1 MKPRI
6 LFMGTPDFS
15 VPALRTLL
23 DHDYEVVGVVTAT
36 DKMGGRGG
44 KQLLESAVKIFA
56 RERGLTILQPPN
68 LKAESFQVQL
78 RELQPD
84 LGIIVAFRMLPETVW
99 SLPPLG
105 TFNLHGSLLPRYRGA
120 APINWAVMNGDKKT
134 GVTTFFLRHEIDTGD
149 LLLQAETP
157 IGPNETAGNIYQ
169 RLMEIGAGVVLD
181 TVRLIE
187 NGKARPQVQDAA
199 LATPA
204 PKLFRENCRI
214 DWTRSPQE
222 LHDFVRGLH
231 PYPTAWTTLAGE
243 TFKVISAA
251 PESAAHQL
259 TPGTLVTDG
268 KRELRVACPGGY
280 LQLLK
285 VQAAGK
291 RRMETA
297 DFLNG
302 AGDLPERL
310 E

>member
-1 MKPRI
+1 
-6 LFMGTPDFS
+6 MGTPDFA

-44 KQLLESAVKIFA
+44 KQLLESAVKKFA

-68 LKAESFQVQL
+68 LKAESFQQQL
-78 RELQPD
+78 RELRPD
-84 LGIIVAFRMLPETVW
+84 LGIIVAFRMLPESVW
-99 SLPPLG
+99 SLPKLG

-120 APINWAVMNGDKKT
+120 APINWAVMNGDRKT

-157 IGPNETAGNIYQ
+157 IGPNETAGEVYN
-169 RLMEIGAGVVLD
+169 RLMDIGAEVVLD

-187 NGKARPQVQDAA
+187 NGEARPRVQDAT

-214 DWTRSPQE
+214 DWSRSPAD
-222 LHDFVRGLH
+222 LHNFVRGLH
-231 PYPTAWTTLAGE
+231 PYPTAWSTLAGD

-251 PESAAHQL
+251 PEAAAHQL
-259 TPGTLVTDG
+259 APGTLVTDG
-268 KRELRVACPGGY
+268 KRELKVACPGGY
-280 LQLLK
+280 LNLLE
-285 VQAAGK
+285 VQTAGK
-291 RRMETA
+291 RRMKIV

-302 AGDLPERL
+302 AGDLPDKFV
-310 E
+310 

>member
-1 MKPRI
+1 
-6 LFMGTPDFS
+6 MGTPDFS